1 VNQGAAS
8 LALAWG
14 NQRILL
20 WHFIAEADFAVFLL
34 FLGLDFRDLCS
45 VKGSGGFFEMVGVS
59 EVESLVVVFEL
70 DDHEFYSSE
79 LDDVSR
85 F

>member
-1 VNQGAAS
+1 
-8 LALAWG
+8 
-14 NQRILL
+14 
-20 WHFIAEADFAVFLL
+20 
-34 FLGLDFRDLCS
+34 
-45 VKGSGGFFEMVGVS
+45 MVGVS